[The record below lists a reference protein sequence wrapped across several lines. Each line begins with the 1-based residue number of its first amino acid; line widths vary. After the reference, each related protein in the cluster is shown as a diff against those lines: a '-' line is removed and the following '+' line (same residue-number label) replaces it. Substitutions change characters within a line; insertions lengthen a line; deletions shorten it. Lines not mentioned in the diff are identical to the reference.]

1 MPLGRQTLFARM
13 AGNSVPPQAKTKQE
27 GLAATS
33 TQSFGGS
40 SIRTA
45 AESRMQQTSKVTT
58 MVQSA
63 TVLSSPFKTATIKG
77 VVSGGLFSF

>member
-1 MPLGRQTLFARM
+1 VPLGRQTLFARM
-13 AGNSVPPQAKTKQE
+13 AGNSMPPQAENKKE
-27 GLAATS
+27 GLSATS
-33 TQSFGGS
+33 AESFGGN

-58 MVQSA
+58 MVNSA
-63 TVLSSPFKTATIKG
+63 TMLSSPFKTATMKG